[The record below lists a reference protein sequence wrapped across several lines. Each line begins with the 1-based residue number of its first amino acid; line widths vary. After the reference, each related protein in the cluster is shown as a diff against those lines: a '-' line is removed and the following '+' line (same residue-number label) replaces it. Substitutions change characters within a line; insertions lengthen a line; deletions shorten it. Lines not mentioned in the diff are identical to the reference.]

1 MAQEISLSV
10 GDSTLHTTS
19 PALALQVLQHCCPG
33 VSPAMPIQIEGTLET
48 IGAETTLE
56 IGDSIDGHVVFA
68 RHWIGGKEFALAYLG
83 AAADI
88 EGAWGKREQEVAT
101 THGDGL
107 ANTQAMA
114 EAGSELANKA
124 TEAGAYIPSVAECH
138 LLKCAKD
145 DGLVPDLREDVRYWT
160 STQCSADIA
169 YYMDFEGGWQ
179 LISDKTSER
188 VAPLVRRIPIIR

>member
-1 MAQEISLSV
+1 MTQEISLSV

-48 IGAETTLE
+48 MAAETTLE
-56 IGDSIDGHVVFA
+56 IGDRIDGHVVFA

-83 AAADI
+83 VAADI
-88 EGAWGKREQEVAT
+88 EGTWGKRDLEVAT

-114 EAGSELANKA
+114 EAGSALAKKA
-124 TEAGAYIPSVAECH
+124 IEAGAYIPSVAECH

-160 STQCSADIA
+160 STQYSA
-169 YYMDFEGGWQ
+169 YYAYSMDFENGWQ
-179 LISDKTSER
+179 NVDGKDDER
-188 VAPLVRRIPIIR
+188 FAPLVRRIPIIR

>member
-1 MAQEISLSV
+1 MTQEISLSV
-10 GDSTLHTTS
+10 GESSLYTNKPL
-19 PALALQVLQHCCPG
+19 LALQLLQSLCPEI
-33 VSPAMPIQIEGTLET
+33 ATAQPIKIEGTLET
-48 IGAETTLE
+48 IAAETTLE

-114 EAGSELANKA
+114 EAGSKLAKKA
-124 TEAGAYIPSVAECH
+124 IEAGAYIPSIAECH

-145 DGLVPDLREDVRYWT
+145 AGLVDDLREDVRYWS
-160 STQCSADIA
+160 STQCSADSA
-169 YYMDFEGGWQ
+169 YYMDFENGWQ
-179 LISDKTSER
+179 SSSAKSGER
-188 VAPLVRRIPIIR
+188 FAPLVRRIPIIR

>member
-1 MAQEISLSV
+1 MTQEISLSV

-48 IGAETTLE
+48 IAAETTLE
-56 IGDSIDGHVVFA
+56 IGARIDGHVVFA
-68 RHWIGGKEFALAYLG
+68 RHWIGGKEFALVYLG
-83 AAADI
+83 VKADI
-88 EGAWGKREQEVAT
+88 EGAWGKRDQEVAT

-114 EAGSELANKA
+114 EAGSKLASMA
-124 TEAGAYIPSVAECH
+124 LEAGAYIPSIAECH

-145 DGLVPDLREDVRYWT
+145 AGLVDDLREDVRYWS
-160 STQCSADIA
+160 STQFSANFA
-169 YYMDFEGGWQ
+169 YSVGFEGGWQ
-179 LISDKTSER
+179 GYVDKLLER
-188 VAPLVRRIPIIR
+188 FAPLVRRIPIIR

>member
-1 MAQEISLSV
+1 MTQEISLSV
-10 GDSTLHTTS
+10 GESTLHTNK
-19 PALALQVLQHCCPG
+19 PFLALQLLQHLCPEI
-33 VSPAMPIQIEGTLET
+33 SPAAPIKIEGTL
-48 IGAETTLE
+48 ETTLE

-107 ANTQAMA
+107 TNTQAMA
-114 EAGSELANKA
+114 EAGSKLAKKA
-124 TEAGAYIPSVAECH
+124 IEAGAYIPSIAECH

-145 DGLVPDLREDVRYWT
+145 MGLVPDLREDVRYWT
-160 STQCSADIA
+160 STQYSAYFA
-169 YYMDFEGGWQ
+169 YVMDFELGWQ
-179 LISDKTSER
+179 STSGKNGER
-188 VAPLVRRIPIIR
+188 FAPLVRRIPILR

>member
-1 MAQEISLSV
+1 MTQEISLSV
-10 GDSTLHTTS
+10 GESTLHTNK
-19 PALALQVLQHCCPG
+19 PFLALQLLQHLCPEI
-33 VSPAMPIQIEGTLET
+33 SPAAPIKIEGTLET

-107 ANTQAMA
+107 TNTQAMA
-114 EAGSELANKA
+114 EAGSKLAKKA
-124 TEAGAYIPSVAECH
+124 IEAGAYIPSVAECH

-145 DGLVPDLREDVRYWT
+145 MGLVPDLREDVRYWT
-160 STQCSADIA
+160 STQYSAHNA
-169 YYMDFEGGWQ
+169 YSMDFEYGWQ
-179 LISDKTSER
+179 YDLGKHLVR
-188 VAPLVRRIPIIR
+188 FAPLVRRIPIIR